1 MTMIKKNYNTCKKR
15 KLNWG
20 KQPVINSSKQ
30 RSWSFESYSGKEDIL
45 LLVIL
50 WILWMSL
57 L

>member
-50 WILWMSL
+50 WMSL